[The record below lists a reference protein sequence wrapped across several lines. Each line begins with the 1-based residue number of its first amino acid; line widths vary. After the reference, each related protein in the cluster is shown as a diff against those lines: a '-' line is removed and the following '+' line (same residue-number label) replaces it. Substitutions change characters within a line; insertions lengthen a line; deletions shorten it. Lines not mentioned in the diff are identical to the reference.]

1 MQSRYPSGFFVRA
14 LLCVCAMLLGCGEE
28 RPPSPDPPA
37 SPAPMPR
44 VVSLSPTASESLV
57 LMGAAGALIAVDS
70 ESARLVALG
79 DLPVVELVD
88 CLDLAPELVVVSKPA
103 GDDPRTVERLRASG
117 SDVIE
122 FAPHDFDDA
131 YALWQMLGLRLG
143 RATPART
150 AVRDH
155 SRELAVMSAD
165 AYGYQRP
172 RVAAVI
178 GLTPLEVAGGHS
190 FTTDLIEIAGAESVT
205 HGREERRIAMTPAEL
220 RATAPDL
227 VLVIQPTRLSAAEQ
241 RSVRDMLGD
250 VREVAFLTF
259 DRQRFWL
266 RHAVETARLV
276 RDRVQPLVAGRLPAP
291 PAE

>member
-1 MQSRYPSGFFVRA
+1 
-14 LLCVCAMLLGCGEE
+14 
-28 RPPSPDPPA
+28 
-37 SPAPMPR
+37 
-44 VVSLSPTASESLV
+44 
-57 LMGAAGALIAVDS
+57 
-70 ESARLVALG
+70 
-79 DLPVVELVD
+79 
-88 CLDLAPELVVVSKPA
+88 
-103 GDDPRTVERLRASG
+103 
-117 SDVIE
+117 
-122 FAPHDFDDA
+122 
-131 YALWQMLGLRLG
+131 
-143 RATPART
+143 
-150 AVRDH
+150 
-155 SRELAVMSAD
+155 MSAD

-178 GLTPLEVAGGHS
+178 GLRPLEVAGGHS

-220 RATAPDL
+220 RATGPDL

-241 RSVRDMLGD
+241 RSVRGMLGD

-276 RDRVQPLVAGRLPAP
+276 RDRVQPLVAGRLPST